1 MGSRGRVREWHD
13 EEGWGVIDSPAAP
26 GGCWAHY
33 SAIEM
38 DGYRALAAGEEVEV
52 DLEAADQDGYAYRAL
67 TVRVPGRAEHSEVRR
82 LDREQ
87 LRAFRSGFH
96 VAFFPHDGEEWPA
109 GEVDDLADAAASVL
123 ARGGSV
129 DAAVEALR
137 AALRSSRDEELQP
150 DAARLARALEKLW
163 RSVAGRV
170 GDEA

>member
-26 GGCWAHY
+26 GGCWTHF
-33 SAIEM
+33 SVIEM
-38 DGYRALAAGEEVEV
+38 DGYRALAAGGEVEV
-52 DLEAADQDGYAYRAL
+52 DVEAADQDGYAYRAVA
-67 TVRVPGRAEHSEVRR
+67 VRVSGRADRAEPQR

-87 LRAFRSGFH
+87 VRAFRSGFH
-96 VAFFPHDGEEWPA
+96 VAFFPHDGEDWPP